1 MYGVGNRDEYT
12 EMKARYDAMV
22 NFLSDI
28 LNCGRW
34 DIEDLVDSNN
44 NIEVGIIV
52 KNYVEEVGMLPSYN
66 TVLREAIFDFAS
78 EYGLEVGKDID
89 IYTNGCLDSHIYARE
104 DLNEQIKERLEELY
118 GMSVLDLAV

>member
-22 NFLSDI
+22 NFLSDMF
-28 LNCGRW
+28 NCGRW
-34 DIEDLVDSNN
+34 DIEKLVDSNN

-52 KNYVEEVGMLPSYN
+52 KKYVEDVGMLPSYN

-78 EYGLEVGKDID
+78 EYDLEVGKDID
-89 IYTNGCLDSHIYARE
+89 IYTNYLDTHIYARE